1 TKDTVKIVEGVF
13 RLMKE
18 GLIDSVIWA
27 IAEQG
32 RKDLDREQR
41 FHGSSDINLG
51 QLLENHHSNF
61 LFSTF
66 APQRAILDNKSVVLY
81 FTHGGGSSAN
91 EALYH
96 GKPMISMGFF
106 ADQVANT
113 ARLVEAGVAESLNK
127 FRFTSDELYTKARK
141 ILEADGSGPYQR
153 NVLRLKRIA
162 HVAVRRK
169 EHAADLVEELL
180 YDHELRLDDTGT
192 RELRPMHLQ
201 TADMRMPTYKAKNWD
216 LYAIGVLSIVGFVG
230 LSGLIGRLAWSHRDL
245 IQVKLKATALGS
257 WSWLKA

>member
-1 TKDTVKIVEGVF
+1 
-13 RLMKE
+13 KE
-18 GLIDSVIWA
+18 GLIDGLIWA
-27 IAEQG
+27 IAEHG
-32 RKDLDREQR
+32 RRDLDRDQK
-41 FHGSSDINLG
+41 FHGDSNINLG

-106 ADQVANT
+106 ADQIANT

-127 FRFTSDELYTKARK
+127 FCFTSDELYTKARK
-141 ILEADGSGPYQR
+141 ILEAGDSGSYQR

-162 HVAVRRK
+162 HVAARRK

-180 YDHELRLDDTGT
+180 YDNELRLDDTGT

-230 LSGLIGRLAWSHRDL
+230 LSGLSGRLVWSHRDL
-245 IQVKLKATALGS
+245 IAVKSQVIILSS
-257 WSWLKA
+257 WTWLKTWAKIH